1 MAALETR
8 PPGLP
13 EQIDFVPESKR
24 AGSPRT
30 LGFAW
35 AGVLLAPGTLVTGML
50 AAGNGH
56 GPGFVWGMIGL
67 AIGIVAGSIGV
78 AWISTVGPAWGL
90 GTMTVGGF
98 AFGRANVMPI
108 VALLFSLTSYNALFD
123 LFGAKA
129 LNDAIGIP
137 TVVAIFGIFALELCV
152 LIVGERLMRIGGVAI
167 SAAVAVIV
175 VLGIIGII
183 RQGITPQITTVE
195 HGSLLGGVLVAIALG
210 LSMSITWGVQ
220 ACDVSRTLPPRISR
234 RLIFLGVSIG
244 MAVPLLVLSGIGAYI
259 STAATLN
266 DPLGRM
272 GNVIGNGLTA
282 QIAIVVLCL
291 SFALANGLND
301 YSAGLALQNI
311 GLRLR
316 RVVGSAII
324 AVSGLGLAF
333 IFRSSSLGNLAE
345 DILIIAGY
353 YTVCWF
359 GIVAIEVYLRR
370 QQTTPWLLPPVAPGS
385 ALIAFAT
392 GLVLLLPFSDTPVGS
407 SLAANFDALAWL
419 GIVPRHFTEGG
430 GLGYE
435 AGVLISGLLYLV
447 LRRLAAAR
455 QARPT

>member
-1 MAALETR
+1 M
-8 PPGLP
+8 
-13 EQIDFVPESKR
+13 
-24 AGSPRT
+24 
-30 LGFAW
+30 
-35 AGVLLAPGTLVTGML
+35 
-50 AAGNGH
+50 
-56 GPGFVWGMIGL
+56 
-67 AIGIVAGSIGV
+67 
-78 AWISTVGPAWGL
+78 
-90 GTMTVGGF
+90 
-98 AFGRANVMPI
+98 
-108 VALLFSLTSYNALFD
+108 
-123 LFGAKA
+123 
-129 LNDAIGIP
+129 
-137 TVVAIFGIFALELCV
+137 
-152 LIVGERLMRIGGVAI
+152 
-167 SAAVAVIV
+167 
-175 VLGIIGII
+175 
-183 RQGITPQITTVE
+183 
-195 HGSLLGGVLVAIALG
+195 
-210 LSMSITWGVQ
+210 
-220 ACDVSRTLPPRISR
+220 
-234 RLIFLGVSIG
+234 IFLGVSIG
-244 MAVPLLVLSGIGAYI
+244 MAVPLLVLGGIGAYI

-282 QIAIVVLCL
+282 QIALVVLCL

-407 SLAANFDALAWL
+407 SLAANFDALTWL

-435 AGVLISGLLYLV
+435 AGMLISGLLYLV
-447 LRRLAAAR
+447 LRRMAAAR